1 MAPPKLGDS
10 RSGLLLLINSVAR
23 TGRSALARFY
33 HLPIFTA
40 NLMPFDHLHATV
52 SALKN
57 GLTSL
62 PLGSAMDNTETWQQQ
77 FLQSGQPGLQDIARE
92 IGNLQ
97 SLLSNGAL
105 SARAIGNSLSM
116 LGDQTSEAS
125 AQASA
130 DLKKPLLELADL
142 LRRHGGDLLAHAD
155 KSQK

>member
-1 MAPPKLGDS
+1 
-10 RSGLLLLINSVAR
+10 
-23 TGRSALARFY
+23 
-33 HLPIFTA
+33 
-40 NLMPFDHLHATV
+40 MPSDHLLATI

-77 FLQSGQPGLQDIARE
+77 CLQSGQPGLQDVARE

-97 SLLSNGAL
+97 SLLTSGAL

-125 AQASA
+125 ALASP
-130 DLKKPLLELADL
+130 DLQKPLLELADL
-142 LRRHGGDLLAHAD
+142 LRSHGSHLLAHAD
-155 KSQK
+155 KS